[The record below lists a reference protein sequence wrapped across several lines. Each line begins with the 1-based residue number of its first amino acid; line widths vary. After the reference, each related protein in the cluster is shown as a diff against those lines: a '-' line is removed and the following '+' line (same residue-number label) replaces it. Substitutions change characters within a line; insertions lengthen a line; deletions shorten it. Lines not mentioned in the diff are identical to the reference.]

1 MSYTH
6 NNKVSGI
13 NGFSVGKKGSE
24 IDIFNSA
31 GILQFMKTD
40 VVAHSKSYEVTPEDS
55 GKVLTTTGATGA
67 VTFTLPEKE
76 SGLVYLFINTVDQE
90 MVIAPDK
97 NDTIVTLNDAAADS
111 VTFSTSSQKIGA
123 CALAICDGAKWIVI
137 NLSTNTATIAT

>member
-1 MSYTH
+1 
-6 NNKVSGI
+6 
-13 NGFSVGKKGSE
+13 
-24 IDIFNSA
+24 
-31 GILQFMKTD
+31 
-40 VVAHSKSYEVTPEDS
+40 
-55 GKVLTTTGATGA
+55 
-67 VTFTLPEKE
+67 
-76 SGLVYLFINTVDQE
+76 